1 LVIDEKRKNELAGI
15 HVTTFVGPAGT
26 GKSRRAQFL
35 ARTRNIDYVI
45 DDGLVVS
52 RGRIIRGKSA
62 KSEKNLISAIRRAL
76 FQYPDHR
83 ESIISFL
90 AEESP
95 CRVMV
100 IATSNSMADKILK
113 ALRLPEPTEFI
124 NIEDVATSEEIKQ
137 AKEERNKKGHHVIPV
152 SQAQIRKNFA
162 GKLVGR
168 LRELFKSKDGHEGER
183 TVVRPPFSFYGNL
196 SIEITAIS
204 QIVGRV
210 VQRTD
215 QVQNVEEIRVRS
227 NDESLHISMDV
238 NVKMGKQNLLEL
250 SKVIQRRAASGVS
263 FFTGM
268 EVKTVDV
275 HIKEVSVY

>member
-1 LVIDEKRKNELAGI
+1 M
-15 HVTTFVGPAGT
+15 
-26 GKSRRAQFL
+26 

-62 KSEKNLISAIRRAL
+62 KAEKNLISAIRRAL

-83 ESIISFL
+83 ESVISFL
-90 AEESP
+90 SGEAP

-100 IATSNSMADKILK
+100 IATSNSMAEKIVRTLG
-113 ALRLPEPTEFI
+113 LPAPSEFI
-124 NIEDVATSEEIKQ
+124 HIEDVATPDEIRQ

-162 GKLVGR
+162 GKLVGH
-168 LRELFKSKDGHEGER
+168 LRELLKSKDGHEGER

-196 SIEITAIS
+196 CIEITAIS
-204 QIVGRV
+204 QIVGHV
-210 VQRTD
+210 VGRTA
-215 QVQNVEEIRVRS
+215 QVKDVGEIRIKS
-227 NDESLHISMDV
+227 SDDSLRISMDI
-238 NVKMGKQNLLEL
+238 NVTMGKQNLLEL
-250 SKVIQRRAASGVS
+250 SRVIQKRAASGVS

-268 EVKTVDV
+268 EVKAVDV
-275 HIKEVSVY
+275 HIKEVSVD